1 MIGNKKLSI
10 LKQMDQETAHYIRVY
25 FSKLMTEDEV
35 AALKYHMYTY
45 KTEDNPKM
53 RKIMLERAWFTEDP
67 RNKELLKDGYD
78 TFEIAVAERIMK
90 DSPEKV
96 VLNTCPKCSK
106 LARTPFAKQC
116 RYCGCSWRD

>member
-1 MIGNKKLSI
+1 
-10 LKQMDQETAHYIRVY
+10 
-25 FSKLMTEDEV
+25 
-35 AALKYHMYTY
+35 
-45 KTEDNPKM
+45 M

>member
-1 MIGNKKLSI
+1 
-10 LKQMDQETAHYIRVY
+10 MDQETAHYIRVY

-96 VLNTCPKCSK
+96 FLNNCPKCKK
-106 LARTPFAKQC
+106 LARTTKAKQC
-116 RYCGCSWRD
+116 RHCRYRWSD